1 VARFWDTSAAVP
13 LLFSEAATREVL
25 SLLRDDQ
32 QMVVWWGT
40 RTEGVSALQRRARD
54 GELSFA
60 LLARVNSAL
69 ALLASTWTEVLPTP
83 RVRDA
88 AERLLAVHPLR
99 AADALQL
106 AAALVW
112 SDDTPA
118 GRGLVALDARLR
130 DAAQREG
137 FSVYPVDLPI

>member
-1 VARFWDTSAAVP
+1 VTRFWDTSAAVP
-13 LLFSEAATREVL
+13 LLLTEAATPTVL
-25 SLLRDDQ
+25 SLLRDDRH
-32 QMVVWWGT
+32 MVVWWGT
-40 RTEGVSALQRRARD
+40 RIEVTSALQRRARD
-54 GELSFA
+54 GELASELVAGVNAA
-60 LLARVNSAL
+60 LTVLEG
-69 ALLASTWTEVLPTP
+69 TWTEVQPVA

-112 SDDTPA
+112 SDERAT

-130 DAAQREG
+130 DAARREG
-137 FSVYPVDLPI
+137 FNVYPFNARF

>member
-1 VARFWDTSAAVP
+1 VTRFWDTSAAVP
-13 LLFSEAATREVL
+13 LLLAEAATSTAL
-25 SLLRDDQ
+25 SLLRDDRH
-32 QMVVWWGT
+32 MVVWWGT
-40 RTEGVSALQRRARD
+40 RIEVTSALQRRARD
-54 GELSFA
+54 GELASELVASVNAA
-60 LLARVNSAL
+60 LTVLEG
-69 ALLASTWTEVLPTP
+69 TWTEVQPAA

-112 SDDTPA
+112 SDEKPT

-130 DAAQREG
+130 DAARREG
-137 FSVYPVDLPI
+137 FNVYPAGAWH